1 MRLNHYYSLMYQKNT
16 TPEPG
21 LLETPFKTIALAF
34 SGGGFRAGTFA
45 LGVLSYLEQTKL
57 NEDESGTL
65 LNNVHYLSS
74 ASGGTITT
82 AMYSLYSA
90 EGKSFG
96 SFYKALFEQTD
107 GTLLVSEAL
116 RILNDKNEWKSR
128 PDKRRNLIN
137 AFALAYD
144 KLLFQGASV
153 ETLKQNQQS
162 GNSNLEEV
170 CFNATELYNGLLFR
184 QTVEM
189 KKDHW
194 QSDVLYGNFNLSLD
208 HQTAQH
214 LLLSDLLAASSCFPG
229 GFEPI
234 VFPQDFENPQ
244 VNSQQIL
251 NALNINLQ
259 ELDWDELLLLYTKK
273 DIEDIVNS
281 LPKPLDLVEFKAKL
295 QQLTKKESV
304 QISLMDGGIT
314 DNQGV
319 ESMIQANTR
328 KMEESGKAF
337 DLMMVCDVASHYME
351 AYQLPQEDKTS
362 FWSINRIR
370 IFSLI
375 VSILGITSLCLM
387 WKFVPHTVS
396 WYIVQCITAI
406 VAAVTGVLF
415 FISEKVKNTITGQ
428 VRGNSGFDLRKT
440 FSTKILEMLFKHFG
454 NLRLNFLKN
463 MILTRLTTLLVLSND
478 VFLKRIRYLLYN
490 QFFQLKGLKS
500 TGRAKANHIYDL
512 SFSNDLQRK
521 KSYCADYM
529 PSYSMQKVAE
539 NAFGMST
546 TLWFSEDNDKE
557 FRKASIIACGQFNTC
572 FNLLDYIWKLK
583 QSFGG
588 RPPVF
593 DNFSEENKQLVG
605 QLQKRLEVDF
615 KKFYDDPFWMY
626 NHLGKTYGV
635 TKFKEVNAREV
646 PDPKEFKGL
655 R

>member
-1 MRLNHYYSLMYQKNT
+1 MYEKNT
-16 TPEPG
+16 ITTDPG
-21 LLETPFKTIALAF
+21 LLETPFQSIALAF

-57 NEDESGTL
+57 KENESKTL
-65 LNNVHYLSS
+65 LENVHYISS
-74 ASGGTITT
+74 ASGGTITS

-90 EGKSFG
+90 DGKSFEV
-96 SFYKALFEQTD
+96 FYKTLFEHTD

-144 KLLFQGASV
+144 KFLFQGASV
-153 ETLKQNQQS
+153 DALNKNRQS
-162 GNSNLEEV
+162 GNSHLEEV

-184 QTVEM
+184 QTIEM

-194 QSDVLYGNFNLSLD
+194 QSEVLYGNFNLFLNHDTS
-208 HQTAQH
+208 QH

-234 VFPQDFENPQ
+234 VFPQDFEN
-244 VNSQQIL
+244 STISSSKLL
-251 NALNINLQ
+251 NGLNINLQ
-259 ELDWDELLLLYTKK
+259 ELDWDELLLLYPKK
-273 DIEDIVNS
+273 DIENVINS
-281 LPKPLDLVEFKAKL
+281 LPKPLDLVEFKARL
-295 QQLTKKESV
+295 QQLRKKDSL

-351 AYQLPQEDKTS
+351 SYQLPKEDKTS

-375 VSILGITSLCLM
+375 VSVLGITSLCLM
-387 WKFVPHTVS
+387 WKLAPHS
-396 WYIVQCITAI
+396 IWWYIIQCVTAI

-428 VRGNSGFDLRKT
+428 VSGNSGFDLRKT

-463 MILTRLTTLLVLSND
+463 MLLTRLTTLLVLSND
-478 VFLKRIRYLLYN
+478 VFLKRIRYLLYS

-500 TGRAKANHIYDL
+500 SGRAKANHIYDL
-512 SFSNDLQRK
+512 SFSNDLNRK
-521 KSYCADYM
+521 KSYCADYI

-546 TLWFSEDNDKE
+546 TLWFSEENDKE
-557 FRKASIIACGQFNTC
+557 FRKASILACGQFNTC

-593 DNFSEENKQLVG
+593 ENFSEENKQMVN
-605 QLQKRLEVDF
+605 QLQQRLEVDF

-626 NHLGKTYGV
+626 NHLGRTYQIDN
-635 TKFKEVNAREV
+635 FREVNAREV

>member
-1 MRLNHYYSLMYQKNT
+1 MNEKHTITKPSQ
-16 TPEPG
+16 
-21 LLETPFKTIALAF
+21 LETPFETIALAF

-45 LGVLSYLEQTKL
+45 LGVLSYLEQTTLKE
-57 NEDESGTL
+57 NESRTL
-65 LNNVHYLSS
+65 LDNVNYLSS
-74 ASGGTITT
+74 TSGGTITT

-90 EGKSFG
+90 EGKSFAA
-96 SFYKALFEQTD
+96 FYKALFEHTD
-107 GTLLVSEAL
+107 GTSLVSEAL
-116 RILNDKNEWKSR
+116 RILNDRNEWVDR
-128 PDKRRNLIN
+128 PNKRRNLIN
-137 AFALAYD
+137 SFALAYD

-153 ETLKQNQQS
+153 EILKTNQES

-194 QSDVLYGNFNLSLD
+194 QTGVLYGNFNLSLK
-208 HQTAQH
+208 HETARN
-214 LLLSDLLAASSCFPG
+214 LLLSDLLAASSCFPV

-234 VFPQDFENPQ
+234 VFPQDFENAGI
-244 VNSQQIL
+244 NSQELL
-251 NALNINLQ
+251 NGLNINLQ
-259 ELDWDELLLLYTKK
+259 ELDWDELLLLYSKK
-273 DIEDIVNS
+273 EIDDVVNS
-281 LPKPLDLVEFKAKL
+281 LPKPLDLVKLKTTL
-295 QQLTKKESV
+295 QQLKKKESV

-319 ESMIQANTR
+319 ESMIQANER
-328 KMEESGKAF
+328 KMNETGKAF
-337 DLMMVCDVASHYME
+337 DLMMVCDVASHFME
-351 AYQLPQEDKTS
+351 AYQLPKEDKTS

-370 IFSLI
+370 IWSLI
-375 VSILGITSLCLM
+375 VAILGITSLCLM
-387 WKFVPHTVS
+387 WKHTPS
-396 WYIVQCITAI
+396 TITWYIVQCVIAI
-406 VAAVTGVLF
+406 VSAVTGVLF
-415 FISEKVKNTITGQ
+415 FLSEKIKNTITGQ

-440 FSTKILEMLFKHFG
+440 FPTKILALLFKHFG

-463 MILTRLTTLLVLSND
+463 MLLTRITTLITLSND

-490 QFFQLKGLKS
+490 QFFQLNDLKS

-512 SFSNDLQRK
+512 SFSNDLKRK
-521 KSYCADYM
+521 ELYCAEYI

-583 QSFGG
+583 QPFGK
-588 RPPVF
+588 PSPIF
-593 DNFSEENKQLVG
+593 DSFSEENKQMVNK
-605 QLQKRLEVDF
+605 LQQRLEIDF

-626 NHLGKTYGV
+626 NQLGKSYQIAH
-635 TKFKEVNAREV
+635 FKEVNAQNV